1 MNTRSPLPA
10 TLRARV
16 FWLLWIVA
24 ISLRSSNAA
33 QPTTTPP
40 NLLLPPPTEAA
51 QAKDEEVQRA
61 GSFTDAEKQILVSAQ
76 DMPVDRLA
84 EIITVYER
92 LSNQG
97 MLDALVRVL
106 VRRAPNHPDAMRLRN
121 LVETHEEVRD
131 PGFID
136 RVIKKLNAGGK
147 LDDPEADA
155 LSAYV
160 GTIAK
165 EGEAQEGIRLLQ
177 QLEKTTFPKGL
188 FNPYRAGL
196 AFAYRAD
203 QRYDEALE
211 ILSAVVKDN
220 RYTEATRLEAQR
232 AIPQVKLDK
241 RIFAARQEAKKDY
254 EKALELSAA
263 ILADGKDYPPAVDF
277 RVESLSN
284 AGRQKEAIALLEDM
298 KKSWPA
304 ASFLFQP
311 SLGYS
316 YLADKRFDASQQAFE
331 SVIADSSFLPNT
343 RTEAQAML
351 GKIDVARVINEG
363 TEALTRREY
372 TKAIEILEQVEA
384 RFPQSDEVTG
394 YKAAVL
400 ARTDRSDE
408 AIQLLTAKKEEM
420 LAAGKPFRLQDAV
433 ADVHLVRREFDAARS
448 SYQEIL
454 DRPDSDAYFRMIATK
469 GLASVQKEETIFK
482 GYKSLQW
489 GQTKQA
495 SVKEEEVRSIAPEDT
510 DSKLYAADVL
520 FATGKVNEALGQLE
534 DLKRTRFPDGG
545 FPGELSIGMAHYRLG
560 EWEAAYEA
568 FCKAAAEQSYT
579 SQEKMD
585 QLEALKNKREIIA
598 LMKNQVGVEGH
609 FLSESEGSAF
619 SLEESYQ
626 SRWWHDF
633 RAVVKAREDFINLKA
648 SSILGAKDTTHEE
661 GQLSIQRRFKHS
673 WFVEGTAGGS
683 EQGDFVYGARLGQFF
698 NSAFGWSLAWSD
710 NARATDSL
718 PLQYLNGRSNKID
731 FNLAARIAPRINT
744 TFGALYQWTSVDGQ
758 RLGRGYTLHGS
769 VDVTLLTET
778 TTRPE
783 VSAGWFG
790 SFSRFS
796 NSGADPSLRSRIEDS
811 MNGSDRI
818 IANSLSADVNNPLD
832 SLVDPKS
839 HREGLQVTLRKH
851 IGQQTDVYVQGGFYY
866 ELDDK
871 KLNGVGALGV
881 EHYIGDSA
889 LLYAELRYDTSG
901 RGGSTG
907 AGVWEANVGGK
918 LSF

>member
-1 MNTRSPLPA
+1 MTE
-10 TLRARV
+10 
-16 FWLLWIVA
+16 
-24 ISLRSSNAA
+24 
-33 QPTTTPP
+33 PP
-40 NLLLPPPTEAA
+40 NLLLPPLTEAA

-76 DMPVDRLA
+76 SMPVDRLA

-97 MLDALVRVL
+97 MMDALVRVL
-106 VRRAPNHPDAMRLRN
+106 IQRAPNHPDAMRLRT

-136 RVIKKLNAGGK
+136 RVIKKLNSGEK
-147 LDDPEADA
+147 LIDPEADA

-165 EGEAQEGIRLLQ
+165 EGAAQEGIRLLQ
-177 QLEKTTFPKGL
+177 QLEKTTFPNGQ

-211 ILSAVVKDN
+211 ILAAVVKDK

-254 EKALELSAA
+254 ERALELSAE

-284 AGRQKEAIALLEDM
+284 AGRQKEAIALLEEM
-298 KKSWPA
+298 KTNWPA

-316 YLADKRFDASQQAFE
+316 YLADKRFDASQSAFE
-331 SVIADSSFLPNT
+331 SVIADTSFLPNT
-343 RTEAQAML
+343 RNEAQVML
-351 GKIDVARVINEG
+351 GKIDVARVINQG
-363 TEALTRREY
+363 TEALTQREY
-372 TKAIEILEQVEA
+372 AKAIEILGQVEA
-384 RFPQSDEVTG
+384 RFPNSDEVTG

-408 AIQLLTAKKEEM
+408 ALRLLESKKEEL
-420 LAAGKPFRLQDAV
+420 LAANKPFRLQDAV
-433 ADVHLVRREFDAARS
+433 ADVHLVRREYDAARAA
-448 SYQEIL
+448 YQSIL
-454 DRPDSDAYFRMIATK
+454 DRPESDAYLRMIATK

-482 GYKSLQW
+482 GYKNLQW

-495 SVKEEEVRSIAPEDT
+495 ANKDEEVRKLAPDDT

-520 FATGKVNEALGQLE
+520 FASGKVSEALSQLE
-534 DLKRTRFPDGG
+534 ELKRSRFPEGN
-545 FPGELSIGMAHYRLG
+545 FPGEQSVGMAHYRLG
-560 EWEAAYEA
+560 EWEAAYES
-568 FCKAAAEQSYT
+568 FSKAAAQQSYT
-579 SQEKMD
+579 TQEKMD
-585 QLEALKNKREIIA
+585 LLEALKNKRELLA
-598 LMKNQVGVEGH
+598 LTSNQLGVEGR
-609 FLSESEGSAF
+609 FLGESEGNGYT
-619 SLEESYQ
+619 LEESYQ
-626 SRWWHDF
+626 TRWWHDF
-633 RAVVKAREDFINLKA
+633 RAIAKVREDFIKLKA
-648 SSILGAKDTTHEE
+648 TSILGAKDTTHEE
-661 GQLSIQRRFKHS
+661 GQLSVQRRFKHN

-683 EQGDFVYGARLGQFF
+683 AEGDFVYGARLGQFF
-698 NSAFGWSLAWSD
+698 NSAYGWSLAWSG

-718 PLQYLNGRSNKID
+718 PLQSLNGRSNKLDLNIS
-731 FNLAARIAPRINT
+731 ARVAPRINT
-744 TFGALYQWTSVDGQ
+744 NFGALYQWVSVDDQ
-758 RLGRGYTLHGS
+758 RLGRGYALHGS

-778 TTRPE
+778 STRPE

-796 NSGADPSLRSRIEDS
+796 NGGADSSLRSRIENS

-818 IANSLSADVNNPLD
+818 LANSLSADVNNGLD
-832 SLVDPKS
+832 ALVDPKS

-851 IGQQTDVYVQGGFYY
+851 FGQNTNVYVQGGFYY
-866 ELDDK
+866 ELDDR

-881 EHYIGDSA
+881 EHFLGDSA

-907 AGVWEANVGGK
+907 AGVWEANLGGK